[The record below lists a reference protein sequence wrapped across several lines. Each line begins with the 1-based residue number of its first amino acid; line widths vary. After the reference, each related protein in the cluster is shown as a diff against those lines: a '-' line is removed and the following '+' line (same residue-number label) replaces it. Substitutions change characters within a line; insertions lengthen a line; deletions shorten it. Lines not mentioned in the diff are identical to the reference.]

1 MKRNWKNP
9 LITGTVILTLTGL
22 LSRFIG
28 FFYRIFLSNAFGA
41 EGMGIY
47 QLIAPVLALSFALTA
62 SGIQTAISKYVAS
75 ETSTHDYHTSFR
87 TLWAGFLMAMA
98 LSVACALAIYLYAD
112 TIAVTFLLESR
123 TAPLL
128 RIIAL
133 SIPMA
138 TVHSCINGYFYGIRK
153 TAIPAVSQ
161 LAEQIFRVGSVYLIY
176 YHFKQHNMQPTINF
190 AVAGLVIGE
199 GASMIVSVV
208 AILSR
213 AHHVFPSG
221 VRYTHGI
228 SHPRTSGLHKLY
240 TAPALKSDGRPVVTD
255 APALLTTYRR
265 ICAKLLQLAV
275 PLSAN
280 RLVLNL
286 LQSIEAIYI
295 PNKLMAYGLNNADA
309 LGVYGVL
316 TGMSLPLILFPS
328 AITNSISVLLLPI
341 VSEADASG
349 NRDAVRRAILTSIRY
364 CLLLGFACTAMF
376 LLLGRPAGRLLFHSE
391 LAGSFILILSFI
403 CPFMYIASTLGS
415 ILNGLGKTAQTFLY
429 SVVSLLLRLLFVFVA
444 IPLYGIKG
452 YLWGMLASQILQTLL
467 CTVSALRICSP
478 RHPKN
483 RCSTTDSK
491 LFHG

>member
-1 MKRNWKNP
+1 MKRNWNTP
-9 LITGTVILTLTGL
+9 LVTGTVILTLTGL

-98 LSVACALAIYLYAD
+98 LSLACALGIYLYAD
-112 TIAVTFLLESR
+112 GIAVAFLMERR

-138 TVHSCINGYFYGIRK
+138 TVHSCINGYFYGIRR
-153 TAIPAVSQ
+153 TAIPAFSQ
-161 LAEQIFRVGSVYLIY
+161 LAEQVFRVGSVYLIY
-176 YHFKQHNMQPTINF
+176 YFFRQHDMQPTISF

-199 GASMIVSVV
+199 SASMIVSVV
-208 AILSR
+208 AILAR
-213 AHHVFPSG
+213 AHHVFPARDRRLPG
-221 VRYTHGI
+221 T
-228 SHPRTSGLHKLY
+228 
-240 TAPALKSDGRPVVTD
+240 PALSS
-255 APALLTTYRR
+255 YRR
-265 ICAKLLQLAV
+265 ICGRLLQLAI

-349 NRDAVRRAILTSIRY
+349 NTGAVKRAIVTSIRC
-364 CLLLGFACTAMF
+364 CLLLGFGCTALF

-391 LAGSFILILSFI
+391 LAGSFILTLSFI

-429 SVVSLLLRLLFVFVA
+429 SVVSLLLRLLFVFIA
-444 IPLYGIKG
+444 IPHYGIKG
-452 YLWGMLASQILQTLL
+452 YLWGMLTSQMLQTLL
-467 CTVSALRICSP
+467 CTVSALHISHRSQM
-478 RHPKN
+478 
-483 RCSTTDSK
+483 
-491 LFHG
+491 

>member
-47 QLIAPVLALSFALTA
+47 QLISPVLALSFALTV
-62 SGIQTAISKYVAS
+62 SGMQTAISKYVAS
-75 ETSTHDYHTSFR
+75 ETSTHDYHTSFL
-87 TLWAGFLMAMA
+87 TLMAGFLMAMA
-98 LSVACALAIYLYAD
+98 LSVCCALGIYLYAD

-153 TAIPAVSQ
+153 TAVPAISQ

-176 YHFKQHNMQPTINF
+176 YVFRQHNMQPTINF
-190 AVAGLVIGE
+190 AVTGLVIGE
-199 GASMIVSVV
+199 SASMIVSIV

-213 AHHVFPSG
+213 MHHVFPAKGSCG
-221 VRYTHGI
+221 HSTFMLDTCPLRQTTEI
-228 SHPRTSGLHKLY
+228 RTATTSY
-240 TAPALKSDGRPVVTD
+240 RTALFTI
-255 APALLTTYRR
+255 YHR
-265 ICAKLLQLAV
+265 ICSQLLQLAI

-280 RLVLNL
+280 RLVINL

-341 VSEADASG
+341 VSEADA
-349 NRDAVRRAILTSIRY
+349 NNNQCAVRRAILTSIRY
-364 CLLLGFACTAMF
+364 CLLLGFGCTTMF
-376 LLLGRPAGRLLFHSE
+376 LLFGRSAGRLLFHSE
-391 LAGSFILILSFI
+391 LAGSFILTLSFI

-429 SVVSLLLRLLFVFVA
+429 SVISLLLRLLFVFFA

-467 CTVSALRICSP
+467 CTLSALHISHKSHTR
-478 RHPKN
+478 
-483 RCSTTDSK
+483 
-491 LFHG
+491 

>member
-1 MKRNWKNP
+1 MKRNWNTP
-9 LITGTVILTLTGL
+9 LVTGTVILTLTGL

-98 LSVACALAIYLYAD
+98 LSVACALGIYLYAD
-112 TIAVTFLLESR
+112 GIAVTFLMERR

-138 TVHSCINGYFYGIRK
+138 TVHSCINGYFYGIRR
-153 TAIPAVSQ
+153 TAIPAFSQ
-161 LAEQIFRVGSVYLIY
+161 LAEQVFRVGSVYLIY
-176 YHFKQHNMQPTINF
+176 YFFRQHDMKPTISF

-199 GASMIVSVV
+199 SASMIVSVV
-208 AILSR
+208 AILAR
-213 AHHVFPSG
+213 AHHVFPAHDRRLPG
-221 VRYTHGI
+221 A
-228 SHPRTSGLHKLY
+228 
-240 TAPALKSDGRPVVTD
+240 TALSS
-255 APALLTTYRR
+255 YRR
-265 ICAKLLQLAV
+265 ICGRLLQLAV

-349 NRDAVRRAILTSIRY
+349 NTGAVKRAIVTSIRY
-364 CLLLGFACTAMF
+364 CLLLGFACTALF

-391 LAGSFILILSFI
+391 LAGSFILTLSFI

-444 IPLYGIKG
+444 IPRYGIKG
-452 YLWGMLASQILQTLL
+452 YLWGMLASQMLQTLL
-467 CTVSALRICSP
+467 CTVSALHISHRSQM
-478 RHPKN
+478 
-483 RCSTTDSK
+483 
-491 LFHG
+491 

>member
-1 MKRNWKNP
+1 MKRKWKNP
-9 LITGTVILTLTGL
+9 LITGTAVLTLTGL

-28 FFYRIFLSNAFGA
+28 FFYRIFLSNVFGA

-47 QLIAPVLALSFALTA
+47 QLISPVLALSFSLTA

-75 ETSTHDYHTSFR
+75 ETSTHDYRTSFR
-87 TLWAGFLMAMA
+87 TLWAGFVMAMA
-98 LSVACALAIYLYAD
+98 LSVGCALYIYLYAD
-112 TIAVTFLLESR
+112 TIAVTFLLERR

-128 RIIAL
+128 RIIAV

-176 YHFKQHNMQPTINF
+176 YFCRQHHMQPTISF

-199 GASMIVSVV
+199 SASMIVSVV
-208 AILSR
+208 AILAR
-213 AHHVFPSG
+213 AHHVFPAGNSLP
-221 VRYTHGI
+221 RRQHG
-228 SHPRTSGLHKLY
+228 TSNIFS
-240 TAPALKSDGRPVVTD
+240 A
-255 APALLTTYRR
+255 TYRR
-265 ICAKLLQLAV
+265 ICGQLLYLAV

-280 RLVLNL
+280 RLIINL

-295 PNKLMAYGLNNADA
+295 PNRLMAYGLSNADA

-341 VSEADASG
+341 VSEADANG
-349 NRDAVRRAILTSIRY
+349 NHNAVRRAILTSIRY
-364 CLLLGFACTAMF
+364 CLLLGFGCTAMF
-376 LLLGRPAGRLLFHSE
+376 LLFGRMAGRLLFHSE
-391 LAGSFILILSFI
+391 LAGSFILTLSFI

-429 SVVSLLLRLLFVFVA
+429 SVVSLLLRLLFVFYAV
-444 IPLYGIKG
+444 PVYGIKG
-452 YLWGMLASQILQTLL
+452 YLWGTLASQMLQTSL
-467 CTVSALRICSP
+467 CAISALHISHRA
-478 RHPKN
+478 H
-483 RCSTTDSK
+483 TDNVT
-491 LFHG
+491 

>member
-1 MKRNWKNP
+1 MKRNWNTP
-9 LITGTVILTLTGL
+9 LVTGTVILTLTGL

-98 LSVACALAIYLYAD
+98 LSLACALGIYLYAD
-112 TIAVTFLLESR
+112 GIAVAFLMERR

-138 TVHSCINGYFYGIRK
+138 TVHSCINGYFYGIRR
-153 TAIPAVSQ
+153 TAIPAFSQ
-161 LAEQIFRVGSVYLIY
+161 LAEQVFRVGSVYLIY
-176 YHFKQHNMQPTINF
+176 YFFRQHDMQPTISF

-199 GASMIVSVV
+199 SASMIVSVV
-208 AILSR
+208 AILAR
-213 AHHVFPSG
+213 AHHVFPARDRRLPG
-221 VRYTHGI
+221 
-228 SHPRTSGLHKLY
+228 
-240 TAPALKSDGRPVVTD
+240 APALSS
-255 APALLTTYRR
+255 YRR
-265 ICAKLLQLAV
+265 ICGRLLQLAV

-349 NRDAVRRAILTSIRY
+349 NTGAVKRAIVTSIRC
-364 CLLLGFACTAMF
+364 CLLLGFGCTALS

-391 LAGSFILILSFI
+391 LAGSFILTLSFI

-429 SVVSLLLRLLFVFVA
+429 SVVSLLLRLLFVFIA
-444 IPLYGIKG
+444 IPRYGIKG
-452 YLWGMLASQILQTLL
+452 YLWGMLASQMLQTLL
-467 CTVSALRICSP
+467 CTVSALHISHRSQM
-478 RHPKN
+478 R
-483 RCSTTDSK
+483 
-491 LFHG
+491 